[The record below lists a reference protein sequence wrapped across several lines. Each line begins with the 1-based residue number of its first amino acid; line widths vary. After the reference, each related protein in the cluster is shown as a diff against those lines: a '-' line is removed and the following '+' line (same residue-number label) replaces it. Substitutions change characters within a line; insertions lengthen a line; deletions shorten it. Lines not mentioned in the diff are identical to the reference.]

1 LLQRLA
7 SALAINHGSQLTGEM
22 IWLRLETLTAREI
35 DVLCS
40 ILTGKLNKEIASEL
54 GINEKTIKVH
64 RGNLMKKLG
73 VQYSAQLFPML
84 LQALLLTDSAKIARQ
99 AREQHISLRDYCQ
112 NEIIGSMVLA
122 EFE

>member
-1 LLQRLA
+1 MKLTKEALLQRLA
-7 SALAINHGSQLTGEM
+7 SALATNHGSQFTGEM

-64 RGNLMKKLG
+64 RGNIMKKLG

-84 LQALLLTDSAKIARQ
+84 LQALLLTDSQDRTPSSGTAHLLTRLLP
-99 AREQHISLRDYCQ
+99 R
-112 NEIIGSMVLA
+112 
-122 EFE
+122 